1 MGQIR
6 GKRRSAILSC
16 YIPTDDENTDIMSPP
31 YPAFPQIQDWLTFY
45 TFPTISAYYRPAI
58 EYYENQIN
66 DSVEEVLFRASPI

>member
-1 MGQIR
+1 
-6 GKRRSAILSC
+6 
-16 YIPTDDENTDIMSPP
+16 MSPP

-58 EYYENQIN
+58 EYYENQIH